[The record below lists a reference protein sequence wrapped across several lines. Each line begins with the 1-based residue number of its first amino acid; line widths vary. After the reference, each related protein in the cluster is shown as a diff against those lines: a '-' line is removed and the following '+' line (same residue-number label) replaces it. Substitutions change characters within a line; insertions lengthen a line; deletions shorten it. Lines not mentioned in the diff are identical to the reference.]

1 MESVWENESMMNL
14 FKELLESVGNLWLDD
29 YGRYRR
35 KRHSDFDSQYID
47 DCALTWV
54 REHRKEQY
62 LGRNI
67 IVQFENIGVEVPAID
82 IRIHLI
88 HLGKD

>member
-1 MESVWENESMMNL
+1 MAIYDLMTT
-14 FKELLESVGNLWLDD
+14 VGTGEREW
-29 YGRYRR
+29 
-35 KRHSDFDSQYID
+35 HSDFGPQYVD
-47 DCALTWV
+47 ECALTWV

-67 IVQFENIGVEVPAID
+67 IVQFENMGFEAPAID

-88 HLGKD
+88 HLRKHQMSAAKLVVSFLKPSLPHL